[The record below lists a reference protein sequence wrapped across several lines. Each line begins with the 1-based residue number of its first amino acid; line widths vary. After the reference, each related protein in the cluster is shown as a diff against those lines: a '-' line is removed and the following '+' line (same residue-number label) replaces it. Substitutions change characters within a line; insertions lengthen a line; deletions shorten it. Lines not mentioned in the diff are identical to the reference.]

1 MTLVV
6 TANVVGQVRGEP
18 VRLPNRRRRLSTIV
32 ARHRPAGRQ
41 FIVSVHRKGAEAFKP
56 TDRSVRLRATWKSTL
71 VGPEDVVLIT
81 VVPLGKSFL
90 SIGLAIASI
99 ALIAIAP
106 YAAPAIAAGLT
117 GVATASAGATFAVQA
132 GLVIGGLAL
141 GYAAQAAKGAGKSQK
156 QAELY
161 SLSGGGNVPKPGSR
175 RPLLYGRCWS
185 APPLSQGDYFLYD
198 GDTMVLTKRMTLGI
212 GKFQVHRIRVG
223 DALFWSENGG
233 LQLPFNSTATGN
245 LGTAIEILY
254 EQVSQLA
261 SGDVITSNAVS
272 GQEMPR
278 PGGNPDRTPW
288 FRLTPQGVVAD
299 AALLSW
305 TYPAVFRVSSSGRQV
320 GTVAG
325 VVFYGRKID
334 PTTGQVIGPE
344 FEIQRSTELSDTLSP
359 TPLRRSAYFRLPEAG
374 STYEIS
380 AQNAYPD
387 PVGFEQQN
395 RATWDG
401 MSAYKDDYRIRPETT
416 EIVLRIRAGKG
427 LTVTAYS
434 DIMVDATR
442 IVPVW
447 DGSAWTEQPT
457 SKAVWAYCD
466 LVRSTYGLA
475 QPNSVDAAKALY
487 YANLLADNDTYDG
500 ALPEVSSFWEAA
512 GQLLL
517 PLRADPVKVGA
528 VHSFVRDESRAEPRH
543 ILTRRQIVRDSSGA
557 TYKTKVEGGDVIVE
571 FDRDGD
577 PKRPD
582 EVRYSYGPPTRTPKR
597 YKVAGITDG
606 LHALKHATWLAAVA
620 VFRGAERKIQT
631 EWDGRLVYPGD
642 HILSDLWFLRGKQAY
657 GVASA
662 DGNVLTLDVTANVPA
677 AYGYGSIRTRQGKEW
692 GILRMRGV
700 GARGLELHPE
710 DVAALSAQTG
720 LGLAAVLARDTQDPT
735 TVVLGELVE
744 LRETYVARS
753 AIPSDPDH
761 VQVEMVKDDAR
772 VWQLLDEQTIAP
784 APVGTDPLAEPLMPT
799 ISVLHAR
806 CQRVETGIEVVWGV
820 SVTLGARAYEVEI
833 SYDGGATWEVLSPL
847 GPASSG
853 RAQMR
858 QTDQPVTVRARAYG
872 RTGLHGDWITTTFTT
887 VAPVVQGELIE
898 PLSIQIEKM
907 SAQLQKDIGAI
918 NDLGRGTLALGQQ
931 LTVDKLAEAQGLIDS
946 AREATR
952 LALSIGDDSILGS
965 IRQLAA
971 AVDRLAGEAA
981 TQTGD
986 SFEERQLLKVAD
998 GRNFAAIERE
1008 TRLRVSGDE
1017 VLASITTT
1025 LAVRLDTAEGGIVAN
1040 ASAIQG
1046 VSSRVTVAEGAI
1058 TAQSQQ
1064 ITTLGARID
1073 ANDLAISG
1081 QATATQQLTAR
1092 VTLTEGNIVSL
1103 SESLT
1108 ALRSTVTTQGGQ
1120 ISANATAVDR
1130 VSTRAEQIDGRV
1142 TSEATRTTAL
1152 EATVSD
1158 QGRQISGT
1166 STALSD
1172 LTARTTT
1179 AEGRITSEAARL
1191 DALSSTVSTQG
1202 GQISSTAD
1210 AVWRL
1215 TTRTSAAEGRIES
1228 EARRTDALAASVSDQ
1243 GREIVG
1249 QARAIDDLAA
1259 RTSTTEGNVTSIAN
1273 KTTALE
1279 ATASTLGGQIS
1290 GNSQALQDLSA
1301 RTSATE
1307 QGVSSQAQQL
1317 SNLSS
1322 TVSGQGGQIGAN
1334 AQAVSQLQTR
1344 ADNVDGQLSSQ
1355 ASSIQSLS
1363 TTQNGHTAQITTLA
1377 ASYDGVKVQY
1387 GVTGYIDGKT
1397 GGFVLTGAKR
1407 LDGGN
1412 PFQLLVSADMFVDG
1426 LLTARMMSTTSLIT
1440 TSAQIG
1446 NLTVDNINVKDGAIS
1461 GLVSAQSNGQQA
1473 SVTINVRTARAVAV
1487 LANRVGDL
1495 SSRFRQTGIS
1505 TGAIKI
1511 YRDGNL
1517 IGAIPANFTMD
1528 FDPSPNVNASYLR
1541 LGPTTYPILDYP
1553 GVGAHTYQVVDDNT
1567 VGIGGV
1573 YISVQESK

>member
-18 VRLPNRRRRLSTIV
+18 VRLPNRRRRLSTVV

-56 TDRSVRLRATWKSTL
+56 TDRSVRLRAAWKSTM
-71 VGPEDVVLIT
+71 VGPHDVVLIT

-106 YAAPAIAAGLT
+106 FAAPALAGVL
-117 GVATASAGATFAVQA
+117 GVSGAVGTFAVQA

-223 DALFWSENGG
+223 DALFWSESGG
-233 LQLPFNSTATGN
+233 LQPPFNSTATGN

-305 TYPAVFRVSSSGRQV
+305 TYPAVYRVSSSGRQV

-325 VVFYGRKID
+325 VMFYGRKID

-344 FEIQRSTELSDTLSP
+344 FEIQRSTELSDTFSP
-359 TPLRRSAYFRLPEAG
+359 TPLRRSAYFRLPEPG

-401 MSAYKDDYRIRPETT
+401 MSAYRDDYRIRPETT

-447 DGSAWTEQPT
+447 DGGAWVEQPT
-457 SKAVWAYCD
+457 RKAVWAFCD

-487 YANLLADNDTYDG
+487 YANLLTANDTYDG
-500 ALPEVSSFWEAA
+500 LLPEVSSFWEAA

-543 ILTRRQIVRDSSGA
+543 VLTRRQIVRDSSGA

-582 EVRYSYGPPTRTPKR
+582 EVRFSYGAPTRTPKR

-642 HILSDLWFLRGKQAY
+642 HVLSDLWFLRGKQAY

-662 DGNVLTLDVTANVPA
+662 AGNVLTLDVTANVPA
-677 AYGYGSIRTRQGKEW
+677 AYGYGSIRTRQGREW

-700 GARGLELHPE
+700 GARGLELHPD
-710 DVAALSAQTG
+710 DVAALAAQTG
-720 LGLAAVLARDTQDPT
+720 LSLAAVLARDTQDPT
-735 TVVLGELVE
+735 TVVLGDLVE
-744 LRETYVARS
+744 LQETYVARS
-753 AIPSDPDH
+753 AIPSDSDH
-761 VQVEMVKDDAR
+761 VQIEMVKDDSR

-784 APVGTDPLAEPLMPT
+784 APVGVDPLAEPLMPE

-833 SYDGGATWEVLSPL
+833 SYDGAATWEVLSPL

-872 RTGLHGDWITTTFTT
+872 RTGLHGDWIVTTFTT
-887 VAPVVQGELIE
+887 VAPIVQGELVAD
-898 PLSIQIEKM
+898 LSLTIEKL
-907 SAQLQKDIGAI
+907 SQETQQQIRSIA
-918 NDLGRGTLALGQQ
+918 DLGSGALAY
-931 LTVDKLAEAQGLIDS
+931 
-946 AREATR
+946 
-952 LALSIGDDSILGS
+952 GDDQTRSALRTADDTIRGA
-965 IRQLAA
+965 IRQLTE
-971 AVDRLAGEAA
+971 AVDRLAEQAA
-981 TQTGD
+981 TTNLD
-986 SFEERQLLKVAD
+986 AYEKRELIKVGTSA
-998 GRNFAAIERE
+998 NFAAIERE
-1008 TRLRVSGDE
+1008 ERVRISEDEALAEIQTKLGARL
-1017 VLASITTT
+1017 T
-1025 LAVRLDTAEGGIVAN
+1025 LAQGDIVAN
-1040 ASAIQG
+1040 ATAIQG
-1046 VSSRVTVAEGAI
+1046 ISTRVTSNEGEIVSLSQQSTKLGTDLTSTSLRLSGVA
-1058 TAQSQQ
+1058 TAQQDLTVRVSLNEGNLLTLSQDA
-1064 ITTLGARID
+1064 TTLRSTVED
-1073 ANDLAISG
+1073 QDRQLKG
-1081 QATATQQLTAR
+1081 QATALD
-1092 VTLTEGNIVSL
+1092 TL
-1103 SESLT
+1103 
-1108 ALRSTVTTQGGQ
+1108 TTQGARNAEA
-1120 ISANATAVDR
+1120 IS
-1130 VSTRAEQIDGRV
+1130 SQ
-1142 TSEATRTTAL
+1142 ATRTTAL
-1152 EATVSD
+1152 ESKV
-1158 QGRQISGT
+1158 
-1166 STALSD
+1166 
-1172 LTARTTT
+1172 
-1179 AEGRITSEAARL
+1179 E
-1191 DALSSTVSTQG
+1191 
-1202 GQISSTAD
+1202 
-1210 AVWRL
+1210 
-1215 TTRTSAAEGRIES
+1215 
-1228 EARRTDALAASVSDQ
+1228 
-1243 GREIVG
+1243 
-1249 QARAIDDLAA
+1249 
-1259 RTSTTEGNVTSIAN
+1259 
-1273 KTTALE
+1273 
-1279 ATASTLGGQIS
+1279 
-1290 GNSQALQDLSA
+1290 
-1301 RTSATE
+1301 
-1307 QGVSSQAQQL
+1307 
-1317 SNLSS
+1317 
-1322 TVSGQGGQIGAN
+1322 GQGGQILANGEALSQLTTRTELNAQGLRSQSEQVTNLNNTVRGQDGQILTN
-1334 AQAVSQLQTR
+1334 AQATQQLRTEVTNIDGRVTSQTSFTQGLK
-1344 ADNVDGQLSSQ
+1344 
-1355 ASSIQSLS
+1355 
-1363 TTQNGHTAQITTLA
+1363 TTQDGHTALLTTYGT
-1377 ASYDGVKVQY
+1377 SINGVKAQY
-1387 GVTGYIDGKT
+1387 GVAIDLDGQT
-1397 GGFVLTGAKR
+1397 GGFVLRGIR
-1407 LDGGN
+1407 QLDGSAS
-1412 PFQLLVSADMFVDG
+1412 FSFKLSADLFVDG
-1426 LLTARMMSTTSLIT
+1426 GITARMVSTTSLIT
-1440 TSAQIG
+1440 TTAQIG
-1446 NLTVDNINVKDGAIS
+1446 TLTVDNINVKDGAIS
-1461 GLVSAQSNGQQA
+1461 GLVSAQSSGQQA
-1473 SVTINVRTARAVAV
+1473 SVTITVRTARAVAI
-1487 LANRVGDL
+1487 LASRVGDL
-1495 SSRFRQTGIS
+1495 SSRYPQNTTN
-1505 TGAIKI
+1505 TGALKI
-1511 YRDGNL
+1511 YRNSTL
-1517 IGAIPANFTMD
+1517 IGAIPANLTLDWDNNLRANYM
-1528 FDPSPNVNASYLR
+1528 R
-1541 LGPTTYPILDYP
+1541 LGPTTYPILDVP
-1553 GVGAHTYQVVDDNT
+1553 GVGTHTYQVVDDNN
-1567 VGIGGV
+1567 VNVGGV

>member
-32 ARHRPAGRQ
+32 ARHRPAAGRQ
-41 FIVSVHRKGAEAFKP
+41 FIVSVHRRGAEAFKP
-56 TDRSVRLRATWKSTL
+56 TDRSVRLRAAWKSTMI
-71 VGPEDVVLIT
+71 GPHDVVLIT
-81 VVPLGKSFL
+81 VVPLGKTFL

-117 GVATASAGATFAVQA
+117 GVAVASTTATFAVQA

-175 RPLLYGRCWS
+175 RPLGYGRFWS

-223 DALFWSENGG
+223 DALFWSESGG
-233 LQLPFNSTATGN
+233 LQPPFNSTATGN

-254 EQVSQLA
+254 EQVSQIA

-278 PGGNPDRTPW
+278 PGGNPARTPW

-305 TYPAVFRVSSSGRQV
+305 TYPAVYRVSSSGRQV

-325 VVFYGRKID
+325 VVFFARKID
-334 PTTGQVIGPE
+334 PTTGAILGPE
-344 FEIQRSTELSDTLSP
+344 FEIQRSTELSDTFSP
-359 TPLRRSAYFRLPEAG
+359 TPLRRSAYFRLPEPG

-387 PVGFEQQN
+387 PQGFEQQN

-401 MSAYKDDYRIRPETT
+401 MSAYRDDYRIRPETT

-434 DIMVDATR
+434 DIMADATR

-457 SKAVWAYCD
+457 RKAVWAFCD

-487 YANLLADNDTYDG
+487 YANLLTANDTYDG
-500 ALPEVSSFWEAA
+500 LLPEVSSFWEAA
-512 GQLLL
+512 GQILL
-517 PLRADPVKVGA
+517 PLRADPVKIGA

-543 ILTRRQIVRDSSGA
+543 VLTRRQIVRDSSGA

-582 EVRYSYGPPTRTPKR
+582 EVRYSYGAPTRTPKR

-642 HILSDLWFLRGKQAY
+642 HVLSDLWFLRGKQAY

-662 DGNVLTLDVTANVPA
+662 AGNVLTLDVTANIPA
-677 AYGYGSIRTRQGKEW
+677 AYGYGSIRTRQGREW

-700 GARGLELHPE
+700 GARGLELHPD

-720 LGLAAVLARDTQDPT
+720 LSLAAVLARDTQDPT
-735 TVVLGELVE
+735 TVVLGDLVE
-744 LRETYVARS
+744 LQETYVARS

-761 VQVEMVKDDAR
+761 VQIEMVKDDAR
-772 VWQLLDEQTIAP
+772 VWQLLDEQVIAP

-833 SYDGGATWEVLSPL
+833 SYDGGATWEVLSAL

-887 VAPVVQGELIE
+887 VAPVVSGELIDD
-898 PLSIQIEKM
+898 LSVTIAKL
-907 SAQLQKDIGAI
+907 SAQTQKDLAAI
-918 NDLGRGTLALGQQ
+918 SDLGRGTLALGQQ

-946 AREATR
+946 ARDAAR
-952 LALSIGDDSILGS
+952 LALATGNDTILGS
-965 IRQLAA
+965 IRQLTA
-971 AVDRLAGEAA
+971 AVDRLAAGAA
-981 TQTGD
+981 TEATNNYEQ
-986 SFEERQLLKVAD
+986 RQVLKVAD
-998 GRNFAAIERE
+998 GRSFAAIERE
-1008 TRLRVSGDE
+1008 TRLRVSADE

-1040 ASAIQG
+1040 ATAIQG
-1046 VSSRVTVAEGAI
+1046 VSSRVTIAEGTI

-1092 VTLTEGNIVSL
+1092 VTLNEGNIVAL

-1120 ISANATAVDR
+1120 ISANATAINR
-1130 VSTRAEQIDGRV
+1130 VSARAEQIDGRV

-1158 QGRQISGT
+1158 QGRQIGGT
-1166 STALSD
+1166 STALSA
-1172 LTARTTT
+1172 LTVRTST
-1179 AEGRITSEAARL
+1179 AEGRIDSEASRL

-1202 GQISSTAD
+1202 GQISGTAT
-1210 AVWRL
+1210 AVSSL

-1228 EARRTDALAASVSDQ
+1228 EARRSDVLQAELLGPDGRVS
-1243 GREIVG
+1243 
-1249 QARAIDDLAA
+1249 ANTRAIDSVTAL
-1259 RTSTTEGNVTSIAN
+1259 TKSVEGQVTSVASR
-1273 KTTALE
+1273 TTALE
-1279 ATASTLGGQIS
+1279 ASVGGLDGRTNANST
-1290 GNSQALQDLSA
+1290 ALQDLSS
-1301 RTSATE
+1301 RTTATE
-1307 QGVSSQAQQL
+1307 QGLSTQAQQL
-1317 SNLSS
+1317 TALSS

-1344 ADNVDGQLSSQ
+1344 ADNIDGQLSSQ
-1355 ASSIQSLS
+1355 ASSIQSLG
-1363 TTQNGHTAQITTLA
+1363 TTQNGHSAQLTTLA

-1387 GVTGYIDGKT
+1387 GVTGYIDGQM
-1397 GGFVLTGAKR
+1397 GGFVFTGVKQ
-1407 LDGGN
+1407 LDGSASFN
-1412 PFQLLVSADMFVDG
+1412 LRISADVFVDG
-1426 LLTARMMSTTSLIT
+1426 SITARKLSTEQLIT

-1446 NLTVDNINVKDGAIS
+1446 TLTVDNINVKDGAIS
-1461 GLVSAQSNGQQA
+1461 GKVSSQSSGQQA
-1473 SVTINVRTARAVAV
+1473 SVTINVRTAGAVTV
-1487 LANRVGDL
+1487 TVNRVGDQ
-1495 SSRFRQTGIS
+1495 SSRYPQTS
-1505 TGAIKI
+1505 SMGALKI
-1511 YRDGNL
+1511 YCDNNLFFSAPGN
-1517 IGAIPANFTMD
+1517 IAPYPD
-1528 FDPSPNVNASYLR
+1528 FNNRAAFLSP
-1541 LGPTTYPILDYP
+1541 GPTTFIRQHTP
-1553 GVGAHTYQVVDDNT
+1553 GVGSHTYRVEDDNN
-1567 VGIGGV
+1567 VNVGGV
-1573 YISVQESK
+1573 YISVEESK

>member
-32 ARHRPAGRQ
+32 ARHRPAAGRQ
-41 FIVSVHRKGAEAFKP
+41 FIVSVHRRGAEAVKP
-56 TDRSVRLRATWKSTL
+56 TDRSVRLRAQWKSTL
-71 VGPEDVVLIT
+71 VGADDVVLIT

-106 YAAPAIAAGLT
+106 YAAPAIAPAVAGALAIST
-117 GVATASAGATFAVQA
+117 TTATFAVQA
-132 GLVIGGLAL
+132 GLVIGGIAL
-141 GYAAQAAKGAGKSQK
+141 GYAAQAAKGAGKSNK

-212 GKFQVHRIRVG
+212 GKFRVHRIRVG
-223 DALFWSENGG
+223 DALFWSEDGG
-233 LQLPFNSTATGN
+233 LQAPFSSTAAGN
-245 LGTAIEILY
+245 LGTAVEILY

-261 SGDVITSNAVS
+261 SGDVITSNSVS

-288 FRLTPQGVVAD
+288 FRLTPQGVTAD

-305 TYPAVFRVSSSGRQV
+305 TYPAIFRVSSSQRQV

-334 PTTGQVIGPE
+334 PRTGQVLGPE
-344 FEIQRSTELSDTLSP
+344 FEIQRSTEKPDTLSP
-359 TPLRRSAYFRLPEAG
+359 TPLRRSAYFRLPEPG
-374 STYEIS
+374 TTYEIC

-401 MSAYKDDYRIRPETT
+401 MSAYRDDYRIRPETT

-447 DGSAWTEQPT
+447 NGSAWVEQAT
-457 SKAVWAYCD
+457 SKAVWAFCD

-500 ALPEVSSFWEAA
+500 PLPEVSSFWEAA

-582 EVRYSYGPPTRTPKR
+582 EVRFSYGAPTRTPKR
-597 YKVAGITDG
+597 YKVAGIVDG
-606 LHALKHATWLAAVA
+606 LHALKHATWLAAIA

-662 DGNVLTLDVTANVPA
+662 NGNVLTLDVTANVPA
-677 AYGYGSIRTRQGKEW
+677 AYGYGSIRTRQGREW

-700 GARGLELHPE
+700 GARGLELHPD
-710 DVAALSAQTG
+710 DVAALSTQTG
-720 LGLAAVLARDTQDPT
+720 LGLADVLARDTQDPT
-735 TVVLGELVE
+735 TVVLGDLVE
-744 LRETYVARS
+744 LQETYVARS

-761 VQVEMVKDDAR
+761 VQIEMVKDDAR
-772 VWQLLDEQTIAP
+772 VWQLLDEQVIAP
-784 APVGTDPLAEPLMPT
+784 APVNADPMAEPLMPQ

-887 VAPVVQGELIE
+887 VAPIVQGGLIE
-898 PLSIQIEKM
+898 DLSVTIEKL
-907 SAQLQKDIGAI
+907 SAETQQQIQSIADLGSGLLNLDTATGNAILDTAHDTIRGAI
-918 NDLGRGTLALGQQ
+918 QQ
-931 LTVDKLAEAQGLIDS
+931 LTAAHE
-946 AREATR
+946 R
-952 LALSIGDDSILGS
+952 LADAMATMQLSEYEKRDVLKIGNS
-965 IRQLAA
+965 A
-971 AVDRLAGEAA
+971 
-981 TQTGD
+981 
-986 SFEERQLLKVAD
+986 
-998 GRNFAAIERE
+998 NFAAIERTE
-1008 TRLRVSGDE
+1008 TLRLSDKE
-1017 VLASITTT
+1017 AFAEITTALSSRLT
-1025 LAVRLDTAEGGIVAN
+1025 LGEGDIVGN
-1040 ASAIQG
+1040 ATAIQG
-1046 VSSRVTVAEGAI
+1046 LSTSVAVVDGRV
-1058 TAQSQQ
+1058 TAQSQS
-1064 ITTLGARID
+1064 IEALRSRID
-1073 ANDLAISG
+1073 STDLGLSG
-1081 QATATQQLTAR
+1081 QATAVQGLTSR
-1092 VTLTEGNIVSL
+1092 VALTESGIQTL
-1103 SESLT
+1103 S
-1108 ALRSTVTTQGGQ
+1108 QQ
-1120 ISANATAVDR
+1120 
-1130 VSTRAEQIDGRV
+1130 V
-1142 TSEATRTTAL
+1142 TSL
-1152 EATVSD
+1152 
-1158 QGRQISGT
+1158 Q
-1166 STALSD
+1166 ST
-1172 LTARTTT
+1172 
-1179 AEGRITSEAARL
+1179 I
-1191 DALSSTVSTQG
+1191 
-1202 GQISSTAD
+1202 
-1210 AVWRL
+1210 
-1215 TTRTSAAEGRIES
+1215 
-1228 EARRTDALAASVSDQ
+1228 
-1243 GREIVG
+1243 
-1249 QARAIDDLAA
+1249 
-1259 RTSTTEGNVTSIAN
+1259 
-1273 KTTALE
+1273 K
-1279 ATASTLGGQIS
+1279 
-1290 GNSQALQDLSA
+1290 
-1301 RTSATE
+1301 
-1307 QGVSSQAQQL
+1307 
-1317 SNLSS
+1317 
-1322 TVSGQGGQIGAN
+1322 GQGGQILAN
-1334 AQAVSQLQTR
+1334 AQATSTLATR
-1344 ADNVDGQLSSQ
+1344 ADVVDGQLSTQ
-1355 ASSIQSLS
+1355 ASSIQALR
-1363 TTQNGHTAQITTLA
+1363 TTQDGHTATLTTYGTSINGIEA
-1377 ASYDGVKVQY
+1377 QY
-1387 GVTGYIDGKT
+1387 GVTIEIDDQV
-1397 GGFVLTGAKR
+1397 GGFVLTGFR
-1407 LDGGN
+1407 GLDG
-1412 PFQLLVSADMFVDG
+1412 SAKFSFKLAADLFVDG
-1426 LLTARMMSTTSLIT
+1426 GITSRMVSTTSLIT
-1440 TSAQIG
+1440 TTAQIG
-1446 NLTVDNINVKDGAIS
+1446 TLTVDNINVKDGGIS
-1461 GLVSAQSNGQQA
+1461 SVVSAQSSGQQA
-1473 SVTINVRTARAVAV
+1473 SVSINVRTAGAVSIIAS
-1487 LANRVGDL
+1487 RTGDL
-1495 SSRFRQTGIS
+1495 SQRFTQVGTN
-1505 TGAIKI
+1505 TGALKI

-1528 FDPSPNVNASYLR
+1528 FDPSPQVNASYFR
-1541 LGPTTYPILDYP
+1541 LGPTAYPILDVP
-1553 GVGAHTYQVVDDNT
+1553 GVGGHTYMVVDDNSR
-1567 VGIGGV
+1567 GIGGV
-1573 YISVQESK
+1573 FISVQESK